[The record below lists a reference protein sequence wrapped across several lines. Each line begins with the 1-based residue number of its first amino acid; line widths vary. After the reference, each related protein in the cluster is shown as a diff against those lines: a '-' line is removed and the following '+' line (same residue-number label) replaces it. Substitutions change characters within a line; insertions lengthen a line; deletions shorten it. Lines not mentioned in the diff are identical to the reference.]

1 MLAVEEEEEEDVGG
15 FEEIVLSEDVF
26 TSNWLD
32 GIVLS
37 AVVAVVLDV
46 DGDDDDEEGRFKKTS
61 NE

>member
-1 MLAVEEEEEEDVGG
+1 MGG

-26 TSNWLD
+26 TNKLFD

-37 AVVAVVLDV
+37 NVNNAD
-46 DGDDDDEEGRFKKTS
+46 DDDDDEGDDDDDDDEEGRFKKTS

>member
-1 MLAVEEEEEEDVGG
+1 MEEVDGEEADVPG

-26 TSNWLD
+26 TSKWFD

-37 AVVAVVLDV
+37 AVVAVVLDA
-46 DGDDDDEEGRFKKTS
+46 DDDDDDDEEGRFKKTS